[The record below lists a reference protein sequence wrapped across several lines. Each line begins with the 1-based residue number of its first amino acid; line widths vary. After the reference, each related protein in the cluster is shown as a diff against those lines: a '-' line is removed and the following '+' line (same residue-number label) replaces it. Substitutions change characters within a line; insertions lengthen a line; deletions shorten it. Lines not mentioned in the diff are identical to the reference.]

1 MHSVVR
7 WGAVYTRGVRDVST
21 IAEEIKTGIPEILER
36 WRADREK
43 AAGEE
48 FPPHLVEEVG
58 RVLVIFT
65 EFLRSPEPIEGF
77 TREGATRAVVG
88 EVSARQYETG
98 RDAVG
103 VIEDYAALRRCVWRF
118 VEERMDLSSFDGGE
132 VSRFFI
138 KLMQASDWITE
149 SGLRVFD
156 EISHQHMESALGQA
170 AAMDILTGLPGRDL
184 FDRRLLPLAIEEH
197 EQVALVIFDIAH
209 FSETVASGGITQA
222 RQALLRLAG
231 TVEEVV
237 PEEAGRARF
246 GDDEICIILP
256 GANAEEA
263 YRISEDVLTRL
274 AEGPEGL
281 PADAG
286 VAVYPEHGDDAGDL
300 VTAAFRAL
308 GMAKRVGGSGIVVAR

>member
-1 MHSVVR
+1 M
-7 WGAVYTRGVRDVST
+7 RDVSV
-21 IAEEIKTGIPEILER
+21 IAEEIKTGVPEILER

-48 FPPHLVEEVG
+48 FHPRLVEEVG

-77 TREGATRAVVG
+77 TREGATRAIVG
-88 EVSARQYETG
+88 EISARQYETG

-118 VEERMDLSSFDGGE
+118 VEERVDLSSFDGGE

-138 KLMQASDWITE
+138 KLMQASDWLTE
-149 SGLRVFD
+149 SGLRAFD

-197 EQVALVIFDIAH
+197 EQVALVIFDIAY

-237 PEEAGRARF
+237 PEEAVRARF
-246 GDDEICIILP
+246 GDDEICVILP
-256 GANAEEA
+256 GASAEEA
-263 YRISEDVLTRL
+263 YQISEDVLARL
-274 AEGPEGL
+274 TEEPEGL

-286 VAVYPEHGDDAGDL
+286 IAVYPEHGDDAGDL